1 VLVLQLNEFFFCSVV
16 QAQMEEWLKLML
28 EWNPAMR
35 GRHWVPDASRP
46 PGPIVAFGLLEKVLT
61 TEVVSIFWVE
71 GLALLSYTVS
81 DDVTMEK
88 IHEWIERETGISPRY
103 QLLVLPR
110 GYASDSGKSA
120 RQFFGSEELGNVC
133 LFSKFND
140 GSECKLTQVYPEFLE
155 TMLANPREEFE
166 YRIQKRMWA
175 QSVFFINH
183 QATLYRKLNH
193 ALKIHSYVYLL
204 AFFQLP
210 KLLPASLP
218 YSLNIFD
225 S

>member
-1 VLVLQLNEFFFCSVV
+1 MQS
-16 QAQMEEWLKLML
+16 QMEEWLKLML

-35 GRHWVPDASRP
+35 GRHWLPSRP
-46 PGPIVAFGLLEKVLT
+46 TGPIVAFGLLDKVLN

-71 GLALLSYTVS
+71 GLAILSYTVS
-81 DDVTMEK
+81 DDVTTET
-88 IHEWIERETGISPRY
+88 INEWIERDTGISPHY
-103 QLLVLPR
+103 QLLILPR
-110 GYASDSGKSA
+110 GCASDSGKSA
-120 RQFFGSEELGNVC
+120 RQFLCSEELGNVC

-166 YRIQKRMWA
+166 HRIQKRMWA

-193 ALKIHSYVYLL
+193 ALKIHSYV
-204 AFFQLP
+204 FFSP
-210 KLLPASLP
+210 FFNC
-218 YSLNIFD
+218 LNCC

>member
-1 VLVLQLNEFFFCSVV
+1 MQS
-16 QAQMEEWLKLML
+16 QMEEWLKLML

-35 GRHWVPDASRP
+35 GRHWLPSRP
-46 PGPIVAFGLLEKVLT
+46 PGPIVAFGLLDKVLN

-71 GLALLSYTVS
+71 GLAILSYTVS
-81 DDVTMEK
+81 DDVTMET
-88 IHEWIERETGISPRY
+88 INEWIERDTGISPHY
-103 QLLVLPR
+103 QLLILPR
-110 GYASDSGKSA
+110 GCAADSGKSA
-120 RQFFGSEELGNVC
+120 RQFLCSEELGNVC

-193 ALKIHSYVYLL
+193 ALKIHSYVFFS
-204 AFFQLP
+204 FFQLL
-210 KLLPASLP
+210 KLLLITFGI
-218 YSLNIFD
+218 YLTFFYN
-225 S
+225 